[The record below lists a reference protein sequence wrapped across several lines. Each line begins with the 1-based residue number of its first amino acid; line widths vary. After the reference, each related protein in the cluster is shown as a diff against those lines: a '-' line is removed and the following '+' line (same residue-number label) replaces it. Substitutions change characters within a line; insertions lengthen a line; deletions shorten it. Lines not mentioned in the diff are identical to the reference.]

1 MRKKKPILAAGD
13 VRHFKELLLE
23 KRTEILRNV
32 GEIENEALKKSRLES
47 SGDLSSMPIH
57 MADLGSDNF
66 EQEFALGLM
75 NSERKLLS
83 EIDEA
88 LERIDKGIYGIC
100 LGTGQSIS
108 KARLEAQPWAKY
120 CVAYAQKLESGL
132 VG

>member
-1 MRKKKPILAAGD
+1 MRKKKPLLAVGE
-13 VRHFKELLLE
+13 VRRFKELLLA
-23 KRTEILRNV
+23 KRSEILKNV
-32 GEIENEALKKSRLES
+32 REIEDEALNKSRLES

-75 NSERKLLS
+75 DSERKLIM

-100 LGTGQSIS
+100 LGTGQSIT
-108 KARLEAQPWAKY
+108 KARLEAQPWAKH
-120 CVAYAQKLESGL
+120 CIDYAQKLESGL